1 MPQDDIELVEL
12 TMNTR
17 ARLRGARR
25 VLLVKLRDGTS
36 LDIHLVTTQHVEI
49 ASNQFRRMLGPFFQA

>member
-1 MPQDDIELVEL
+1 
-12 TMNTR
+12 MNAR

-25 VLLVKLRDGTS
+25 VLLVKLRDGSS

-49 ASNQFRRMLGPFFQA
+49 VSHQFRRMLGPYFQA